1 MSSSVVMAA
10 LAGGL
15 ATLLGSEA
23 LAALGRVKVLHAVAS
38 LLAPA
43 RAAGLDG
50 RVAQRTDQIRLTL
63 LTIAVTVVLAWSLL
77 GLPASL
83 MLAACGPLAATALI
97 RLRQRRWRA
106 RLAGDAAAAARA
118 IADLMAG
125 GNSISVAIEGA
136 ASDAAVAAPTRAA
149 LREVALSIAL
159 GVNPDLALDSL
170 RLRAGPGPWESIV
183 TAIRLQRR
191 SGGNLADL
199 LRQLAAQLDGTA
211 RARRDARAASAQARL
226 TARIVVA
233 LPLIGA
239 AIFAL
244 AAPDAVAVILE
255 SALPRTLV
263 AAAAV
268 MQLVALFA
276 VRRVARVKR

>member
-23 LAALGRVKVLHAVAS
+23 VAALGRVKVLHAVAS

-77 GLPASL
+77 GLPAAL

-170 RLRAGPGPWESIV
+170 RLRAHPPPRPYARCPPPGLPHAEP
-183 TAIRLQRR
+183 
-191 SGGNLADL
+191 
-199 LRQLAAQLDGTA
+199 LR
-211 RARRDARAASAQARL
+211 
-226 TARIVVA
+226 
-233 LPLIGA
+233 P
-239 AIFAL
+239 
-244 AAPDAVAVILE
+244 PH
-255 SALPRTLV
+255 PV
-263 AAAAV
+263 AACPPPTPCRPAV
-268 MQLVALFA
+268 GS
-276 VRRVARVKR
+276 R